1 MRDFTVDE
9 CKRRNK
15 IIETI
20 TERFSKWGYSE
31 VSTPIVEYYKTFNHK
46 TQDLKEEEMYKF
58 FDSRG
63 RILVLRPD
71 MTVPVARLVN
81 TKLKDMKLPLKLFYN
96 AEVFR
101 VHESFEGKRNE
112 YLDCGIELIG
122 ASGEKTD
129 LEVLVTALEV
139 LKALDTKK
147 EFKLEIGNV
156 NILKSALKDMNLS
169 IDNQNKVIELI
180 NKKSLTSLREYLD
193 DIEIRKEYKEFLNKF
208 PWLFGG
214 YEMIK
219 KAKGL
224 AFNEDMKKNIEYLE
238 NLYLNLQKLGYE
250 KYLSV
255 DISMVP
261 RVNYYSG
268 IIFKGYVKEIGS
280 TVIRGG
286 RYDNLLESFGKS
298 IPAIGFSVDVNLL
311 IDSCDYEEKVNS
323 EKIILSKDNYLEE
336 LRKAINKTRTG
347 EKIEIIYK

>member
-9 CKRRNK
+9 CKRINK

-336 LRKAINKTRTG
+336 LRKAINKTRNG

>member
-169 IDNQNKVIELI
+169 IDNQNEVIELI

-336 LRKAINKTRTG
+336 LRKAINKTRNG

>member
-169 IDNQNKVIELI
+169 IDNQNNVIELI

-336 LRKAINKTRTG
+336 LRKAINKTRNG

>member
-101 VHESFEGKRNE
+101 VHESFEGKRTE

-336 LRKAINKTRTG
+336 LRKAINKTRNG

>member
-180 NKKSLTSLREYLD
+180 NKKSLTSLREY
-193 DIEIRKEYKEFLNKF
+193 IEIRKEYKEFLNKF

-336 LRKAINKTRTG
+336 LRKAINKTRNG

>member
-81 TKLKDMKLPLKLFYN
+81 TKLKDRKLPLKLFYN

-336 LRKAINKTRTG
+336 LRKAINKTRNG

>member
-180 NKKSLTSLREYLD
+180 NKNSLTSLREYLD

-336 LRKAINKTRTG
+336 LRKAINKTRNG

>member
-224 AFNEDMKKNIEYLE
+224 AFNEDKKKNIEYLE

-336 LRKAINKTRTG
+336 LRKAINKTRNG

>member
-139 LKALDTKK
+139 LKALDNKK

-336 LRKAINKTRTG
+336 LRKAINKTRNG

>member
-81 TKLKDMKLPLKLFYN
+81 TKLKDMKLPLNLFYN

-336 LRKAINKTRTG
+336 LRKAINKTRNG

>member
-323 EKIILSKDNYLEE
+323 EKIILSKNIEFIKTKRY
-336 LRKAINKTRTG
+336 NKL
-347 EKIEIIYK
+347 

>member
-101 VHESFEGKRNE
+101 VHDSFEGKRNE

-336 LRKAINKTRTG
+336 LRKAINKTRNG

>member
-323 EKIILSKDNYLEE
+323 EKIILSKDNYWEE
-336 LRKAINKTRTG
+336 LRKAINKTRNG

>member
-147 EFKLEIGNV
+147 EIKLEIGNV

-336 LRKAINKTRTG
+336 LRKAINKTRNG

>member
-193 DIEIRKEYKEFLNKF
+193 DIEIIKEYKEFLNKF

-336 LRKAINKTRTG
+336 LRKAINKTRNG

>member
-122 ASGEKTD
+122 ASGEKT
-129 LEVLVTALEV
+129 
-139 LKALDTKK
+139 
-147 EFKLEIGNV
+147 
-156 NILKSALKDMNLS
+156 DMNLS

-336 LRKAINKTRTG
+336 LRKAINKTRNG